1 MFISTIDGKNMQMKK
16 ITTLS
21 GLATLALLVGC
32 ASTTTVTTN
41 RATSVPTPSISSTD
55 SLANVVIG
63 EKITG
68 KGCSNSA
75 FWGLIKT
82 GDNKFL
88 EIYGTSDSS
97 AAERAKAAAT
107 YNALIGAKGLSTDI
121 IVHPV
126 WEVIED
132 KGLFGFDNSVCATV
146 TGYRATIN
154 GFKQTDG
161 VTKPSPEEIKG
172 VKKSGF
178 FSFL

>member
-1 MFISTIDGKNMQMKK
+1 MKK
-16 ITTLS
+16 ITNLTL
-21 GLATLALLVGC
+21 LATLVLLVGC

-41 RATSVPTPSISSTD
+41 RATGVPTPGISSTD

-75 FWGLIKT
+75 FWGLIKS

-88 EIYGTSDSS
+88 EIYGSSGSD
-97 AAERAKAAAT
+97 ANDRAKAAAT

-121 IVHPV
+121 IVHPI

-132 KGLFGFDNSVCATV
+132 KGFLGFENSVCATV

-161 VTKPSPEEIKG
+161 ITKPSPDEIKG
-172 VKKSGF
+172 AKKNGF
-178 FSFL
+178 FSFLN